1 MTSYNH
7 CRASS
12 CDTTPSPGER
22 VRDDPAEQATTIIDC
37 AGDLA
42 ADDTLSPS
50 LRAAAAQTLLDDL
63 ARALARAIIDM
74 HAKGQTADQE
84 PPP

>member
-1 MTSYNH
+1 MLPHDHRRTSTSGAPISVSKGTGN
-7 CRASS
+7 
-12 CDTTPSPGER
+12 G
-22 VRDDPAEQATTIIDC
+22 PARKAAIIIDC

-42 ADDTLSPS
+42 ADDTLPPS
-50 LRAAAAQTLLDDL
+50 LRVAAAQTLLDDL
-63 ARALARAIIDM
+63 ARALARVIIDM

>member
-1 MTSYNH
+1 MTLRDYSH
-7 CRASS
+7 TSP
-12 CDTTPSPGER
+12 CDNLTSLREIM
-22 VRDDPAEQATTIIDC
+22 RDGPAQQATTIIDC
-37 AGDLA
+37 TGDLA
-42 ADDTLSPS
+42 SDDALPPS

-63 ARALARAIIDM
+63 ARALARVIIDM